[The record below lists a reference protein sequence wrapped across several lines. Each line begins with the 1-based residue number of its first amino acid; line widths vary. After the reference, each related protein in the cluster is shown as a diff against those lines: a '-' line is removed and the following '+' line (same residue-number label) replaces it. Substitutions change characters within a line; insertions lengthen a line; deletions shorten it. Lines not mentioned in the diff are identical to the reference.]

1 MRIAI
6 DIDDTITNSLQ
17 ELRRYI
23 KEYGHLYSN
32 SEEISKNEGEILR
45 GTFRNEMA
53 TKFFADHSIK
63 ISDNLTIK
71 EDAREVIYKLHEEG
85 NTIIIITARSD
96 NYYGNAQEY
105 CVNFLKKHNI
115 YYDKLI
121 THQTYKD
128 KTCRNEHVDL
138 IIDDAIDTCRDV
150 EKLGMKSILFTSEL
164 NKDKPTNLT
173 RANTWKEVY
182 NIIHNMQKK

>member
-1 MRIAI
+1 
-6 DIDDTITNSLQ
+6 
-17 ELRRYI
+17 
-23 KEYGHLYSN
+23 
-32 SEEISKNEGEILR
+32 
-45 GTFRNEMA
+45 MA
-53 TKFFADHSIK
+53 TEIEVKK
-63 ISDNLTIK
+63 
-71 EDAREVIYKLHEEG
+71 DAPNIINKLHEEG
-85 NTIIIITARSD
+85 HEIYFITARSD